1 MNSHKGTAR
10 FMGIETVLDV
20 VLDNDRVLPTKG
32 LPALWALRL
41 NLGDLID
48 RGYRVP
54 QLDSPLYGH

>member
-1 MNSHKGTAR
+1 
-10 FMGIETVLDV
+10 MGIETVLDV